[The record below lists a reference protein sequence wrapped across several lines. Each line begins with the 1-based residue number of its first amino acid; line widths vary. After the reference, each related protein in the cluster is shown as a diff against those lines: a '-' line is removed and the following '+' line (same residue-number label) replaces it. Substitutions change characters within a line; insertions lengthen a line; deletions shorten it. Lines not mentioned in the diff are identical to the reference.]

1 MVLLIYQMT
10 YEKKIWFAM
19 KMKLEKLSN
28 FKETCE
34 LPNLFLDIYKR
45 MIIKASARFFA
56 RNLGMK

>member
-1 MVLLIYQMT
+1 MT